1 MFSRASNVLL
11 VVVFLATLSIPLSGV
26 FVRPF
31 ESPKHRI
38 LYTGPSI
45 DTLRDNLYPQLTKG
59 ADGSEGN
66 HTETW
71 QDLFGVLF
79 PATTGIFA

>member
-11 VVVFLATLSIPLSGV
+11 VVVFLATLSIPLSGI

-31 ESPKHRI
+31 QSEKHRI
-38 LYTGPSI
+38 VYTGPSI
-45 DTLRDNLYPQLTKG
+45 DTLQENLYPRLTKG
-59 ADGSEGN
+59 ADGSKQD
-66 HTETW
+66 HRETW